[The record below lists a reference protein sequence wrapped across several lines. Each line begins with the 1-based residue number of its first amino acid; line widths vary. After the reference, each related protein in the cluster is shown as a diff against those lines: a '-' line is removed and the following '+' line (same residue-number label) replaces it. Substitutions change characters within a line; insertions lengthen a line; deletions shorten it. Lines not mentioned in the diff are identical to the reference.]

1 MQTLIEAPFTLDTQT
16 EEEIKGAIDQL
27 ERLHSNIT
35 KANVY
40 FKTGDGQGENDHS
53 AQIEL
58 HVPGPPIFVSAD
70 APSAMI
76 AFRDAIEK
84 VEHALRKAKSIRE
97 DQHKARH

>member
-1 MQTLIEAPFTLDTQT
+1 MQVLIQAPFTIDSQT
-16 EEEIKGAIDQL
+16 EEEIQDAIGNL
-27 ERLHSNIT
+27 EKLHSNIT
-35 KANVY
+35 KATVY

-70 APSAMI
+70 GTSAMI

-84 VEHALRKAKSIRE
+84 VEQALRKAKSIRE
-97 DQHKARH
+97 DKHKARH